1 MNTMK
6 TQETVAALAIVMIWN
21 SVSVAGEP
29 KRPDDS
35 ILRQTFDFT
44 VARSPAPQLFDMET
58 VVLTYAPDGKRANTD
73 VLKIQLKCTPA
84 RATGKDADE
93 YTCVRFAVKFG
104 DAPEVTVPALAG
116 WTYPYKVTATG
127 MDEKGQVFG
136 IDHAKFEKLLDS
148 NGQALPV
155 DKAYYVYNAF
165 IDFHGFC
172 NAFAD
177 PTTGGK
183 GIQDL
188 KRIGDKIVH
197 AAAFTEPPVNLGSGI
212 KEGSTFKNGE
222 VTLEL
227 KGLSIVDKA
236 PCAIVAFDSGQ
247 SSFQML
253 LNPMPNMEV
262 RSVGASHYKGDI
274 HIDLASRWPRKVT
287 MDELVVAESTVPMLP
302 NKMTAVI
309 ERNTLIRNVT
319 NKAGD

>member
-1 MNTMK
+1 MRTHR
-6 TQETVAALAIVMIWN
+6 TTTLLAITAVLN
-21 SVSVAGEP
+21 STLLAGQS

-35 ILRQTFDFT
+35 ILRQTFDFG
-44 VARSPAPQLFDMET
+44 VARAPAPQLFDMET
-58 VVLTYAPDGKRANTD
+58 VVLTYAPDGKRVNTD
-73 VLKIQLKCTPA
+73 VLKLQLKCMPA

-93 YTCVRFAVKFG
+93 YTCIRFAVKFG
-104 DAPEVTVPALAG
+104 NAPEVTVPAITD
-116 WTYPYKVTATG
+116 WTYSYKVTATG

-148 NGQALPV
+148 NGQPLPV

-172 NAFAD
+172 NAFAE

-227 KGLSIVDKA
+227 KGLSIVDRV

-262 RSVGASHYKGDI
+262 RAVGASHYKGDI

-309 ERNTLIRNVT
+309 ERNTLIRNVPVT
-319 NKAGD
+319 GGN

>member
-1 MNTMK
+1 MK
-6 TQETVAALAIVMIWN
+6 THRSTTLLAIMMALN
-21 SVSVAGEP
+21 STMLAGQSKP
-29 KRPDDS
+29 MDDS
-35 ILRQTFDFT
+35 ILRQTFDFAG
-44 VARSPAPQLFDMET
+44 ARSPQPQLFDMET
-58 VVLTYAPDGKRANTD
+58 VVITYAPDGRRTNTD
-73 VLKIQLKCTPA
+73 ILRLQLKCTPA
-84 RATGKDADE
+84 RMTGKDADE
-93 YTCVRFAVKFG
+93 YTCIRFAVKFG
-104 DAPEVTVPALAG
+104 DAPEVTVPAMTN
-116 WTYPYKVTATG
+116 WTYPFKATPTG
-127 MDEKGQVFG
+127 IDEKGQVFG
-136 IDHAKFEKLLDS
+136 IDHAKFEKLTDS
-148 NGQALPV
+148 NGQPLPV
-155 DKAYYVYNAF
+155 DKSYYVYNAF

-172 NAFAD
+172 NAFAE

-227 KGLSIVDKA
+227 KGLSIVDGA
-236 PCAIVAFDSGQ
+236 PCAIAAFDSGQ

-262 RSVGASHYKGDI
+262 RAVGASHYKGDI

-302 NKMTAVI
+302 NKMSAVI
-309 ERNTLIRNVT
+309 ERNTIIRNV
-319 NKAGD
+319 GDKSRD

>member
-1 MNTMK
+1 MRMHR
-6 TQETVAALAIVMIWN
+6 TVAALTMMMIC
-21 SVSVAGEP
+21 SSISAAGES
-29 KRPDDS
+29 KRLDDS

-44 VARSPAPQLFDMET
+44 VARAPQPQLFDMET
-58 VVLTYAPDGKRANTD
+58 VVLTYAPDGKRVNTD
-73 VLKIQLKCTPA
+73 VLKLQLKCAPA
-84 RATGKDADE
+84 RVTGKDADE
-93 YTCVRFAVKFG
+93 YTCIRFAVKFG
-104 DAPEVTVPALAG
+104 DAPEVTVPAIAN

-148 NGQALPV
+148 NGQPLPV

-172 NAFAD
+172 NAFAE

-188 KRIGDKIVH
+188 KKIGDKIVH

-236 PCAIVAFDSGQ
+236 ACAIVAFDSGQ
-247 SSFQML
+247 SSFQMIV
-253 LNPMPNMEV
+253 NPMPNMEV

-309 ERNTLIRNVT
+309 ERNTIIRNVSAT
-319 NKAGD
+319 GGN